1 MRNHKDLLVWQK
13 SMEHV
18 VEVYKITKTF
28 PKEEMFGIV
37 SQMRRAAVSI
47 PSNIAEGYG
56 RAYGKE
62 TYKFLSNALGSATE
76 LETQWIISKDLAFV
90 EVSTAA
96 EMLGKITEIIRMLT
110 ALIKTLD
117 VSKLNNNQLVNP
129 STR

>member
-1 MRNHKDLLVWQK
+1 MSNHKDLLVWQK

-18 VEVYKITKTF
+18 VEVYKITRTF

-37 SQMRRAAVSI
+37 SQMCRAAVSI

-56 RAYGKE
+56 RVYGKE
-62 TYKFLSNALGSATE
+62 TYKFLSTALGSATE
-76 LETQWIISKDLAFV
+76 LETQWIISKDLGFV

-96 EMLGKITEIIRMLT
+96 AMLEKISEIIRMLS

-117 VSKLNNNQLVNP
+117 AAKLDYK
-129 STR
+129 

>member
-1 MRNHKDLLVWQK
+1 MSNHKDLLVWQK

-18 VEVYKITKTF
+18 VEVYKITRTF

-37 SQMRRAAVSI
+37 SQMCRAAVSI

-56 RAYGKE
+56 RVCGKE
-62 TYKFLSNALGSATE
+62 TYKFLSTALGSATE
-76 LETQWIISKDLAFV
+76 LETQWILSKDLGFV

-96 EMLGKITEIIRMLT
+96 AMLEKISEIIRMLS

-117 VSKLNNNQLVNP
+117 AEKLDNK
-129 STR
+129 